1 MFHLARQNVV
11 TMRNE
16 NWAWYRV
23 KWKMAGNFL
32 QNRCECL
39 FVFTFLVLDLL
50 LKIIK
55 VWESLKQIILYT
67 YVPCT
72 TDIMPKW
79 TWLSLESFTE
89 KKIDSL
95 TPLLSL
101 NIFIDPWCIC
111 ENLSLLMGEKLTKGL
126 QKEETWK
133 GSNRRKERKW
143 AVTKSKIVESSSHT
157 RNESQHSINSTCKN

>member
-1 MFHLARQNVV
+1 MKNGWKFFAKHMWMFVCFYFFSAWPFAQNYKGL
-11 TMRNE
+11 R
-16 NWAWYRV
+16 
-23 KWKMAGNFL
+23 
-32 QNRCECL
+32 
-39 FVFTFLVLDLL
+39 
-50 LKIIK
+50 IIK
-55 VWESLKQIILYT
+55 TDYLHPCSLYYWHHAQMNMIKSWVIHR
-67 YVPCT
+67 
-72 TDIMPKW
+72 
-79 TWLSLESFTE
+79 
-89 KKIDSL
+89 KKKTDSL